1 MTVARILAN
10 KGRSVATVPPRATLR
25 DVVDA
30 LAAKHIGALV
40 IADETGAM
48 VGIVSER
55 DVVRAIA
62 RRGVDAMEDL
72 VSDHM
77 TRRVVTASESDSVIQ
92 VVQTMSAGKFRHM
105 PVVDAGGLVGLVSI
119 GDAIKYRLEQM
130 EAEQSALREYIATA

>member
-10 KGRSVATVPPRATLR
+10 KGRAVTTVPPHATLR
-25 DVVDA
+25 DVVDV

-40 IADETGAM
+40 IADAAGAM

-62 RRGVDAMEDL
+62 RRGVDAMDDP

-77 TRRVVTASESDSVIQ
+77 TRDVVTASEADSVIQ
-92 VVQTMSAGKFRHM
+92 VVQMMSAGKFRHM
-105 PVVDAGGLVGLVSI
+105 PIIEAGALVGLVST
-119 GDAIKYRLEQM
+119 GDAVKYRLEQM
-130 EAEQSALREYIATA
+130 EGEQSALREYIATA

>member
-10 KGRSVATVPPRATLR
+10 KGRTVTTVPPHATLR
-25 DVVDA
+25 DVVDV
-30 LAAKHIGALV
+30 LAAKHLGALV
-40 IADETGAM
+40 IADAAGAM

-62 RRGVDAMEDL
+62 RRGVDAMDDS

-77 TRRVVTASESDSVIQ
+77 TRNVITASEADSVIQ

-105 PVVDAGGLVGLVSI
+105 PVLEAGVLVGLVST

-130 EAEQSALREYIATA
+130 ESEQSALREYIATA

>member
-25 DVVDA
+25 DVVDV
-30 LAAKHIGALV
+30 LAARHIGALV
-40 IADETGAM
+40 IADAGAM

-55 DVVRAIA
+55 DVVRAVA
-62 RRGVDAMEDL
+62 RRGVDALEDP

-77 TRRVVTASESDSVIQ
+77 TRDVVTASEADSVIH

-105 PVVDAGGLVGLVSI
+105 PVVQGGALVGLVSI

-130 EAEQSALREYIATA
+130 ESEQTALREYIATA

>member
-10 KGRSVATVPPRATLR
+10 KGRSIATVPLRATLR
-25 DVVDA
+25 DVVDV

-40 IADETGAM
+40 IIDDAGAM

-62 RRGVDAMEDL
+62 RRGVDAMEDP

-77 TRRVVTASESDSVIQ
+77 TRDVVTAAEADSVIH

-105 PVVDAGGLVGLVSI
+105 PVVQGGGLVGLVSI

-130 EAEQSALREYIATA
+130 ETEQTALREYIATA

>member
-10 KGRSVATVPPRATLR
+10 KGRTVTTVPPRATLR
-25 DVVDA
+25 DVVDV

-40 IADETGAM
+40 IADAAGAM

-62 RRGVDAMEDL
+62 RRGVDALDDP
-72 VSDHM
+72 VSDHI
-77 TRRVVTASESDSVIQ
+77 TRDVVTACEADSVIQ

-105 PVVDAGGLVGLVSI
+105 PVVEAGALVGLGST
-119 GDAIKYRLEQM
+119 GDAVKYRLEQM
-130 EAEQSALREYIATA
+130 EDEQSALRAYIATA